1 MKEIEITQVAAN
13 IILMILGAVC
23 LYVWI
28 WDLMNRR

>member
-23 LYVWI
+23 LVESE
-28 WDLMNRR
+28 DE